1 MRTLTPPHP
10 NITQY
15 LNQSRDREIAAFSV
29 KGVVPWNEHRGPTV
43 PQPFHLATSDRAADD
58 RYAAH
63 VGKPDARPAAQR
75 ALLEKL
81 LEEDARAGVNETF
94 GATNIIDITRA

>member
-1 MRTLTPPHP
+1 MRALTLPRPFP
-10 NITQY
+10 NDEYQC
-15 LNQSRDREIAAFSV
+15 RDREIAAFSV

-58 RYAAH
+58 RHAGH